1 MQGNTIKKVTEII
14 HKNKKYT
21 IEDNY
26 SIHLPPG
33 SAQLSTRETK
43 DAASTNDSDNKNESK
58 EKNEDKKIYIFKK
71 LKKNKFVKE
80 KHPEHLRNTKNITK
94 NFCKA
99 FLAYLKSDKIV
110 GVERVKIREGIHTYS
125 KLLECKKYNNKLIKK
140 IISNEALRD
149 LFKMFLEKEAKRWI
163 SESRVND
170 KTLHEEAIAIY
181 LNLFECMALE
191 ERGFSSESSLEEDDR
206 SDS

>member
-26 SIHLPPG
+26 SLHLPPG
-33 SAQLSTRETK
+33 SSQMVPRETK
-43 DAASTNDSDNKNESK
+43 DAASTNDSDNKNEFK
-58 EKNEDKKIYIFKK
+58 EKTEDKKIYIFKK

-80 KHPEHLRNTKNITK
+80 KPTDHLRNTKNITK

-99 FLAYLKSDKIV
+99 FLAYLKSDKVV
-110 GVERVKIREGIHTYS
+110 GVERTRIREGIHIYS

-140 IISNEALRD
+140 IISNEILRD
-149 LFKMFLEKEAKRWI
+149 LFRMFLEQEAKHWI
-163 SESRVND
+163 S
-170 KTLHEEAIAIY
+170 
-181 LNLFECMALE
+181 
-191 ERGFSSESSLEEDDR
+191 
-206 SDS
+206 